1 VPISRGAHTTYRAHA
16 LRASRPVPGNK
27 LLSARYPRR
36 ALDRKPPCQDELLK
50 LSGSRF
56 GRSSGLPLLPARS
69 KLQYHGLK
77 IAARVVAAGHRGWKA
92 HRPNTQTIGIRGH
105 NFLEVRRLDH
115 FPNTA
120 GSTPIWCD
128 HEGVAAHIWLGLPIS
143 NHAQLEMVDLDVVQ
157 DWKAVIDRGPSRP
170 VRDAGSPGRGDSAE
184 GSIASQRPRGG
195 SAFFSMKLR
204 AALAADQC
212 RWQRREPP
220 SEGAATRSI
229 WTRGK
234 PMLLFAGPENG
245 CARHHPPRTAAKF
258 NARPRTS
265 SSAAK
270 LCFHDGQTMG

>member
-1 VPISRGAHTTYRAHA
+1 MRCEHRVQCLVTSFRRHDIPGEHSTGSPLVKTSCSNGQEVDSADPEAVHCCQRDRSSSIT
-16 LRASRPVPGNK
+16 ASR
-27 LLSARYPRR
+27 LQR
-36 ALDRKPPCQDELLK
+36 A
-50 LSGSRF
+50 F
-56 GRSSGLPLLPARS
+56 
-69 KLQYHGLK
+69 
-77 IAARVVAAGHRGWKA
+77 VAAGHRGWKA

-143 NHAQLEMVDLDVVQ
+143 DHAQLEMVDLDVVQ
-157 DWKAVIDRGPSRP
+157 DWKAVIDRGPSRR
-170 VRDAGSPGRGDSAE
+170 VRGAGSPGRGDSAA

-204 AALAADQC
+204 PALAADQC
-212 RWQRREPP
+212 RRQRREPP

-265 SSAAK
+265 SSAAN

>member
-1 VPISRGAHTTYRAHA
+1 MVRKSIRPI
-16 LRASRPVPGNK
+16 LRPSIAASAIEAPVSRPQDC
-27 LLSARYPRR
+27 SARCR
-36 ALDRKPPCQDELLK
+36 
-50 LSGSRF
+50 
-56 GRSSGLPLLPARS
+56 GRSSGLESPPPKHPNDRNKGPQLPGS
-69 KLQYHGLK
+69 K
-77 IAARVVAAGHRGWKA
+77 AA
-92 HRPNTQTIGIRGH
+92 
-105 NFLEVRRLDH
+105 DH

-128 HEGVAAHIWLGLPIS
+128 HKSVAAHIWLGLPIS
-143 NHAQLEMVDLDVVQ
+143 DHAQLEMVDLDVVQ
-157 DWKAVIDRGPSRP
+157 DWKAVIDRGPSRR
-170 VRDAGSPGRGDSAE
+170 VRGAGSPGRGDSAA

-204 AALAADQC
+204 PALAADQC
-212 RWQRREPP
+212 RRQRREPP

-270 LCFHDGQTMG
+270 LCFQPGKTMGLVTYDRVGPADSQPPRT

>member
-1 VPISRGAHTTYRAHA
+1 MVRKSIRPI
-16 LRASRPVPGNK
+16 LRPSIAASAIEAPVSRPQDC
-27 LLSARYPRR
+27 SARCR
-36 ALDRKPPCQDELLK
+36 
-50 LSGSRF
+50 GW
-56 GRSSGLPLLPARS
+56 SSGLESPPPKHPNDRNKGPQLPGS
-69 KLQYHGLK
+69 K
-77 IAARVVAAGHRGWKA
+77 AARPLPKHCWLDSHLV
-92 HRPNTQTIGIRGH
+92 RP
-105 NFLEVRRLDH
+105 RRRRRTHL
-115 FPNTA
+115 A
-120 GSTPIWCD
+120 GSP
-128 HEGVAAHIWLGLPIS
+128 
-143 NHAQLEMVDLDVVQ
+143 NQRYAQLEMVDLDVVQ

-170 VRDAGSPGRGDSAE
+170 VRDAGSPGRGDSAA

-258 NARPRTS
+258 NARPRTN

-270 LCFHDGQTMG
+270 LCFQPGKTMGLVTYD